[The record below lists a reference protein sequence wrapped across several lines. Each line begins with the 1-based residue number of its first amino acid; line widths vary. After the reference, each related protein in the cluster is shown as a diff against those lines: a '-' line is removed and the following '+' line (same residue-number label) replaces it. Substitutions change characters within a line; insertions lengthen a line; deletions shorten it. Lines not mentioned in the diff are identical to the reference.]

1 MILRFVGSEMW
12 RLMLMT
18 PNLPGAS
25 EDPVVHVSEV
35 RSTIVRIYDRNH
47 ADHGRQRKEPSNYV

>member
-12 RLMLMT
+12 RHMLMT

-25 EDPVVHVSEV
+25 EDSVVHVSEV
-35 RSTIVRIYDRNH
+35 RSTIVQIYDQNH